1 MSIITLIILGISLSL
16 DAFSLSIIYGTFIYS
31 KKIKLFLS
39 LTVGIFHFIMPLLGS
54 YIGSFIIANF
64 ISDPDILVAI
74 IFTVL
79 SIEMLLSIKDLDQN
93 TKEFKNILEAL
104 FFAFSVSIDSFTVG
118 IALGSGEENVV
129 TAGLIFAFL
138 SGLFTFCG
146 LNLGTKL
153 SLKFGKL
160 ANVIGSI
167 LLLILAIAHFFE

>member
-1 MSIITLIILGISLSL
+1 
-16 DAFSLSIIYGTFIYS
+16 
-31 KKIKLFLS
+31 
-39 LTVGIFHFIMPLLGS
+39 MPLLGS

-146 LNLGTKL
+146 LNIGTKL

>member
-31 KKIKLFLS
+31 KKIKLLLS

-54 YIGSFIIANF
+54 YIGSFIIYNF

-146 LNLGTKL
+146 LNIGTKL

>member
-146 LNLGTKL
+146 LNIGTKL

>member
-31 KKIKLFLS
+31 KKIKLLLS

-54 YIGSFIIANF
+54 YIGSFIISNF

-79 SIEMLLSIKDLDQN
+79 SIEMLLSIKDLDQT

-129 TAGLIFAFL
+129 TAGIIFAFL

-146 LNLGTKL
+146 LDIGTKL

>member
-146 LNLGTKL
+146 LNIGTKL

-167 LLLILAIAHFFE
+167 LLLILTIAHFFE